1 MTKWKEQRKDERE
14 REEEI
19 QNTPFIHVLGEGREQ
34 NHRGNNRPP
43 LFVEAT
49 TVSCC
54 RTGIERRV
62 SCSFETTWKSHSR
75 QDGRVIFRERLGSKM
90 ITGRNIFS
98 MKGFRLCKL
107 KLR

>member
-43 LFVEAT
+43 V
-49 TVSCC
+49 
-54 RTGIERRV
+54 GN
-62 SCSFETTWKSHSR
+62 CSSR
-75 QDGRVIFRERLGSKM
+75 QQQSRVVERGLKDGCLVALRLHGNPIVGKM
-90 ITGRNIFS
+90 GE
-98 MKGFRLCKL
+98 
-107 KLR
+107 

>member
-43 LFVEAT
+43 VGNCSSRQQQSRVVE
-49 TVSCC
+49 
-54 RTGIERRV
+54 RGLKEERV

-98 MKGFRLCKL
+98 MKGFRFM
-107 KLR
+107 